1 MTIFSQ
7 YYITILLYNTTKD
20 FSKVI
25 LDLFLLDGENIIHS
39 LIIRMLKLHE
49 DTIIGLFEES
59 ELMEFFKKKMLHVT
73 F

>member
-1 MTIFSQ
+1 M
-7 YYITILLYNTTKD
+7 LYNTPKD

-49 DTIIGLFEES
+49 DTIIGLFEEA

>member
-1 MTIFSQ
+1 M
-7 YYITILLYNTTKD
+7 D
-20 FSKVI
+20 FSKII

-49 DTIIGLFEES
+49 DTILGLLEEG
-59 ELMEFFKKKMLHVT
+59 ELMEFFKKKMLQVT